1 MIETLIA
8 ASSAV
13 TTIVTVS
20 CTDINTLVD
29 RAKVYPDLSV
39 EERQEIIDLYYD
51 FGEKYGLDCRDAKA
65 DWRNG
70 FKKSN
75 YFRRNQMAQVTY
87 RGVVYDTD
95 RNKAKQTNK
104 VDLTYRGVRL
114 EKELTSVKWLKY

>member
-1 MIETLIA
+1 MIQTLIA

-51 FGEKYGLDCRDAKA
+51 FGEKYGLDCRGRKSRLKERGKNPYYFGESQ
-65 DWRNG
+65 WQKSPIEVSLTTPMTRNLVR
-70 FKKSN
+70 KKQL
-75 YFRRNQMAQVTY
+75 Y
-87 RGVVYDTD
+87 
-95 RNKAKQTNK
+95 
-104 VDLTYRGVRL
+104 
-114 EKELTSVKWLKY
+114 